1 MSKKII
7 AKNIL
12 LGLFVLVYGAG
23 IVIGLLSES
32 SESFFSSSVTSL
44 SSVTSTMKEAT
55 IASEGR
61 WIIGVIFLWLVIY
74 FILEAMTRK
83 EESKLNDVLHFLL
96 GSEMLF
102 FGGFALLQ
110 GGEFWLWLFVVVGL
124 MSAIS
129 FSFKA
134 KKWEKGVKTNG

>member
-1 MSKKII
+1 MSKKVI

-12 LGLFVLVYGAG
+12 LGLFIIVYGAG
-23 IVIGLLSES
+23 ILLGLLSMS
-32 SESFFSSSVTSL
+32 YFSSSATSL
-44 SSVTSTMKEAT
+44 SSVTSTMKVAT
-55 IASEGR
+55 DIPEGR
-61 WIIGVIFLWLVIY
+61 WIIGMVFLWLVVY

-83 EESKLNDVLHFLL
+83 EKSKTNDVLHFLL

-110 GGEFWLWLFVVVGL
+110 GGETWLWLFVIVGI

-134 KKWEKGVKTNG
+134 KKWDDEKGAKTNG

>member
-1 MSKKII
+1 MSKKMII
-7 AKNIL
+7 KNIL

-23 IVIGLLSES
+23 ILLGLLSMS
-32 SESFFSSSVTSL
+32 YFSSSETSF

-55 IASEGR
+55 DIPEGR
-61 WIIGVIFLWLVIY
+61 WIIGTVFLWLVVY
-74 FILEAMTRK
+74 FILEVMTRK
-83 EESKLNDVLHFLL
+83 EKSKTNDVLNFLL

-102 FGGFALLQ
+102 FGGFSLLQ
-110 GGEFWLWLFVVVGL
+110 GGETWLWLFVIVGI

-134 KKWEKGVKTNG
+134 KKWDDEKGAKTNG